1 MVGLEEEDDSDVE
14 IEVDSEDE
22 VARSGSEDEN
32 DEMEECEEEELEAG
46 SESEENL
53 DDDEESV
60 DLAQATSKALL
71 RLKRG
76 NLVKLCEERELE
88 ADGTKKELVQNLL
101 DWRDT
106 NEEDGVMSQS
116 SVASPRSSQGS
127 STGSSVTPTAES
139 KHKSA
144 DETRKKPITGTILKP
159 ISLQSVQT
167 IKIEEPS
174 TMVQGSDPQRP
185 DTSNRAQEDVNAE
198 DEKRQQGSTKKDEIG
213 ELLDLESLNLQ
224 DKEIQ
229 SDQLK
234 KFELIGSGG
243 FKDVYRGV
251 YRKVP
256 VAIAD
261 IRGHLTEM
269 DIKELKILRDLR
281 HENIVRFIGVSVPE
295 ESLKRTVPIMIVSEL
310 CTNGD
315 LFDYIRKVPNP
326 GFLKICGI
334 FRDICKGLD
343 YLHSNVPV
351 IIHRDLKSSN
361 VLITSRGVAKLNDF
375 GLARIKNSTRSMV
388 KSLVGTVNWQA
399 PELWVAHPRYN
410 EKVDVYSAGLV
421 LWEMLQWHQIT
432 KRYPFEGQ
440 NEHAIYQEV
449 GQRQIRPAT
458 AGMRRQWGD
467 ELLNFIERLWNQNP
481 SERPTM
487 RESIREIDRIAQQF
501 KANNK

>member
-1 MVGLEEEDDSDVE
+1 
-14 IEVDSEDE
+14 
-22 VARSGSEDEN
+22 
-32 DEMEECEEEELEAG
+32 
-46 SESEENL
+46 
-53 DDDEESV
+53 
-60 DLAQATSKALL
+60 
-71 RLKRG
+71 
-76 NLVKLCEERELE
+76 
-88 ADGTKKELVQNLL
+88 
-101 DWRDT
+101 
-106 NEEDGVMSQS
+106 
-116 SVASPRSSQGS
+116 
-127 STGSSVTPTAES
+127 
-139 KHKSA
+139 
-144 DETRKKPITGTILKP
+144 
-159 ISLQSVQT
+159 
-167 IKIEEPS
+167 
-174 TMVQGSDPQRP
+174 MVQGSDPQRP